1 MKAAVE
7 RLLAPLDAWM
17 RPPDDQEGENDDLES
32 SWAGPTRS
40 ATGKHHCLSTED
52 REHEHCGGEPEEFQ

>member
-1 MKAAVE
+1 
-7 RLLAPLDAWM
+7 M